1 MGVESE
7 KCDVKNLRKKSKV
20 YLIFMFR
27 FYITKKWLSGLKRQ
41 TVNLLSFLI
50 VGSNPAFFSFSK
62 YNAAVACLLWE
73 QKVMCSNHIISINY
87 LKYEILYELI

>member
-7 KCDVKNLRKKSKV
+7 RCDVKNLRKRNKV
-20 YLIFMFR
+20 YKFVFR
-27 FYITKKWLSGLKRQ
+27 LEITKKWLSGLKRQ

-87 LKYEILYELI
+87 LKYEILYWST